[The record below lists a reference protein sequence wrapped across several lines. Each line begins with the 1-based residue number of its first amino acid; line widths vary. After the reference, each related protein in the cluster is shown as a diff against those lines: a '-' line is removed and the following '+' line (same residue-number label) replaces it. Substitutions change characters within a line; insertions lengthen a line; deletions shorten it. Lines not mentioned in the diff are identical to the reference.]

1 MAVVMATTLLYCLPA
16 AYAEHDVFDFD
27 GLTVVY
33 INLETKGD
41 STLVM
46 FPNGKTMLVD
56 GGMPDAYPNV
66 KAVLDEFGIGMIDV
80 MLATHPDQDHVAG
93 LNAILND
100 PAFEVDRILVGPTS
114 KDTKTYTTFLS
125 LAGDVETMYA
135 GDVIDLDPD
144 VSVLVLSPP
153 EDLIPEGSSASLE
166 NTNSVILLI
175 TYGDME
181 FLFTAD
187 ATYMTEAWLLDNRGE
202 LLDIDIMN
210 APHHGSKYGSTDQ
223 FILATSPEAVM
234 FSANYGNQYG
244 HPHDETVI
252 RYMTHDI
259 PFAQTADGNIAF
271 QTDGTDCSVLV
282 VELPELEFPCFD
294 GVQTVPEFGGAM
306 LIMGITATAAMLVWR
321 LAGREGGVFDWKP
334 AI

>member
-1 MAVVMATTLLYCLPA
+1 MLSFCPQAVQ
-16 AYAEHDVFDFD
+16 AEHDVFDFD

-100 PAFEVDRILVGPTS
+100 PAFDVDRILVGPTS

-187 ATYMTEAWLLDNRGE
+187 ATYSARHKDPE
-202 LLDIDIMN
+202 LMSHLP
-210 APHHGSKYGSTDQ
+210 AYR
-223 FILATSPEAVM
+223 SPE
-234 FSANYGNQYG
+234 
-244 HPHDETVI
+244 
-252 RYMTHDI
+252 
-259 PFAQTADGNIAF
+259 
-271 QTDGTDCSVLV
+271 
-282 VELPELEFPCFD
+282 LP
-294 GVQTVPEFGGAM
+294 G
-306 LIMGITATAAMLVWR
+306 
-321 LAGREGGVFDWKP
+321 
-334 AI
+334 